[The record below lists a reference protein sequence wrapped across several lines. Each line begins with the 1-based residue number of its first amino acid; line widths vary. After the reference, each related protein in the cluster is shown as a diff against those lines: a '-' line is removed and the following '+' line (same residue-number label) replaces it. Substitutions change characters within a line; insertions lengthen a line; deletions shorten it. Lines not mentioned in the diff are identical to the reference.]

1 MSVRFLILRLD
12 APLMSFGGVAVDE
25 VGDTL
30 AFPTL
35 SMLAGLIGN
44 ALGYRHQDFAQL
56 QRLQER
62 MLYAARRDRPGR
74 ELEDFQTV
82 LLGQDFMRQAWTTYG
97 KAVSRGGGSATGTH
111 IRRRRYWADAAY
123 TVALTLRPGE
133 EEPTLE
139 ACAEALQS
147 PERPLF
153 IGRKPCLPAQPIFAG
168 MLQAE
173 DFRAALCQA
182 PLARDPSPDDEPL
195 AVWWPREGPQAE
207 SGQGR
212 LLAVY
217 DIRDWANQIHSGRRF
232 VWETHIPRQ
241 EVARESP

>member
-1 MSVRFLILRLD
+1 MSTRFLILRLD
-12 APLMSFGGVAVDE
+12 APLMSFGGVSVDE

-35 SMLAGLIGN
+35 SMLAGLLGN
-44 ALGYRHQDFAQL
+44 ALGYRHQDFDRL

-62 MLYAARRDRPGR
+62 VRYAARRDRPGR

-82 LLGQDFMRQAWTTYG
+82 ALGQDFMRQAWTTYG
-97 KAVSRGGGSATGTH
+97 KVVTRGGGSAMGTH
-111 IRRRRYWADAAY
+111 IRRRRYWADAAF
-123 TVALTLRPGE
+123 TVALSLQPVE
-133 EEPTLE
+133 EDPTLE
-139 ACAEALQS
+139 ACATALQS

-168 MLQAE
+168 MLEAG
-173 DFRAALCQA
+173 DFRTALCQA
-182 PLARDPSPDDEPL
+182 PLARESSPDDEPL
-195 AVWWPREGPQAE
+195 AVWWPQEDSPADPDK
-207 SGQGR
+207 GR

-241 EVARESP
+241 EVAHENQ